1 YEEGLEM
8 IHRANQG
15 CKEFIAAKKG
25 ESDVKLSE
33 TAKNFIQQHW
43 KTLILEG
50 IGMILAIL
58 LLVYYFQRRSAL
70 KL

>member
-1 YEEGLEM
+1 EEGLEM

-25 ESDVKLSE
+25 ESEVKLGAA
-33 TAKNFIQQHW
+33 AKNFIEQHW
-43 KTLILEG
+43 KTIILEG
-50 IGMILAIL
+50 IGLILAVL
-58 LLVYYFQRRSAL
+58 LLVYYFQRRSAT